1 MHIRRFWTMFETL
14 KYEDC
19 SRDNGVSLDSNYC
32 NSLSEFRSHLMKDL
46 DGGPP
51 CILDG
56 ANPILN
62 CS

>member
-1 MHIRRFWTMFETL
+1 MFETL

-32 NSLSEFRSHLMKDL
+32 NSLSEFKSHLMKDL

-51 CILDG
+51 CIFDG